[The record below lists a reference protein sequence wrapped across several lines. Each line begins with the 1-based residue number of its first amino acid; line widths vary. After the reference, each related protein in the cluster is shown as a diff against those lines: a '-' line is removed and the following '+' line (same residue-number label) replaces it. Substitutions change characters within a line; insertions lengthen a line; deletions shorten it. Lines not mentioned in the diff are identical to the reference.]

1 MDKKGF
7 IEEFKEFI
15 SRGNVMDLA
24 VGMIMGSAFTAIVN
38 SLVND
43 VVMPAIGMI
52 IGNNSFENF
61 KYVIAPAVGDNPESA
76 IYYGTFIQ
84 NIVNFLVIAFVIF
97 MMVKGINKLHKKK
110 EEAPKEE
117 APAAPT
123 EVEIN
128 NELLKENTKVLKE
141 IFEEMKKQNK

>member
-1 MDKKGF
+1 MEKKGF
-7 IEEFKEFI
+7 IAEFKEFI

-24 VGMIMGSAFTAIVN
+24 VGMIIGAAFTAIVN

-61 KYVIAPAVGDNPESA
+61 KYVIKAAEGDNPESA

-84 NIVNFLVIAFVIF
+84 NIVNFLLIALVVF
-97 MMVKGINKLHKKK
+97 MLVKVINKLRKKQ
-110 EEAPKEE
+110 EEAPAVEE
-117 APAAPT
+117 PAAPT

-128 NELLKENTKVLKE
+128 NELLKENTKALQEIAEALK
-141 IFEEMKKQNK
+141 KK